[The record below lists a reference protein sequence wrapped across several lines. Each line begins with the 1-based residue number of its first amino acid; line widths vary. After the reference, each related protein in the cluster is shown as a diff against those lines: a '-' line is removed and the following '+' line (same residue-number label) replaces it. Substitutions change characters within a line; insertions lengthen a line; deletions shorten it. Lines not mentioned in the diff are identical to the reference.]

1 MIYSAA
7 REFLTEPMATGDVLS
22 FRIFGTVIV
31 VLNLIKV
38 NKDHLERHGDIFS
51 DHPTILIVEMYI
63 FSS

>member
-1 MIYSAA
+1 
-7 REFLTEPMATGDVLS
+7 MATGDVLS

-63 FSS
+63 FLS